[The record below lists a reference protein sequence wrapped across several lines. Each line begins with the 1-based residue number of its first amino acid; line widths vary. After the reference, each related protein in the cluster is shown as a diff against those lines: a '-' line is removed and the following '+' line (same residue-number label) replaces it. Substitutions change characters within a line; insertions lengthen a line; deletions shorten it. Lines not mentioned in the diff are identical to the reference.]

1 MTMKLY
7 HFTNQLYGLLN
18 IVHRRLKVARI
29 SALNDPF
36 EFRGVDLSNQADRK
50 MFKQFKNDMDKL
62 SGILC
67 FSENWKNPV
76 HWSHYADHHRG
87 ICLGFDVPTNT
98 TTKIDY
104 TDTVLKFDRDV
115 LSKTDDEKLKF
126 FLKLSTTKF
135 RHWEYEQEH
144 RKSIPLNPEE
154 AKQPLNFVP
163 FSDELKL
170 SEVIVGSLSAITR
183 KEVDDAL
190 GDLRQ
195 TVVCKKARLAFK
207 AFEVTEQKNASLWV

>member
-1 MTMKLY
+1 MKLY
-7 HFTNQLYGLLN
+7 HFTNQQYGLLN

-29 SALNDPF
+29 RELNDPF
-36 EFRGVDLSNQADRK
+36 ELRGVDLSDPSDRK
-50 MFKQFKNDMDKL
+50 TFKQFKNDMDNT

-98 TTKIDY
+98 TTKIGY
-104 TDTVLKFDRDV
+104 TDTVLKFDKTL
-115 LSKTDDEKLKF
+115 LSKSEEEKLKF

-135 RHWEYEQEH
+135 KHWEYEQEH
-144 RKSIPLNPEE
+144 RKSIPLTPEK
-154 AKQPLNFVP
+154 AKQPLNFVY

-170 SEVIVGSLSAITR
+170 SEVIVGSLSNITR
-183 KEVDDAL
+183 KEVDDVL
-190 GDLRQ
+190 GALRQ

-207 AFEVTEQKNASLWV
+207 TFEVTEQKDASLWI